1 MLFKDEENYFDCIE
15 GIEIDKD
22 EEENKESIEE
32 KYHKNLLSREYAGV
46 LKVDQTFGRKNKRL
60 LYKVCP
66 YDKELPYLLIPYDL
80 KIEFIKETQF
90 KL

>member
-32 KYHKNLLSREYAGV
+32 KYHKNLLQRAFE
-46 LKVDQTFGRKNKRL
+46 TFVAFVIIL
-60 LYKVCP
+60 
-66 YDKELPYLLIPYDL
+66 
-80 KIEFIKETQF
+80 
-90 KL
+90 